1 MGIPLSNIKDIRLLY
16 GVPPNETTPID
27 FEFSNPNSDH
37 IQKRP
42 IPKGHVIATRI
53 TAENPEAG
61 FKPNSGKFLELN
73 FKSNSNVWGYF
84 SVNASGGVHEF
95 ADSQFGHL
103 FAYGESRDDA
113 RKSLIM
119 ALKEIQ
125 IRGDFRT
132 TVEYLVKLLEA
143 PTFEKNEFTTSW
155 LDELISGHSEKEWD
169 ESVVEEIVPAICGG
183 FAKTYHMFESNT
195 DYYLS
200 MLQKGK
206 VSTEDFLAYSL
217 HEG

>member
-1 MGIPLSNIKDIRLLY
+1 MKDVRLLY
-16 GVPPNETTPID
+16 GLPPNETTPID
-27 FEFSNPNSDH
+27 FDFSNPRSDQ
-37 IQKRP
+37 IQRRP
-42 IPKGHVIATRI
+42 APRGHVIATRI
-53 TAENPEAG
+53 TAENPKAG
-61 FKPNSGKFLELN
+61 FKPNSGKFLDLN

-103 FAYGESRDDA
+103 FAYGECRDDA

-119 ALKEIQ
+119 ALKEIS

-155 LDELISGHSEKEWD
+155 LDELIAGGSAKEWD
-169 ESVVEEIVPAICGG
+169 DNVHEEIIPAVCGA
-183 FAKTYHMFESNT
+183 FAKTYAMFQANT
-195 DYYLS
+195 DYYIS

-206 VSTEDFLAYSL
+206 VSTEEFLATKFEQTLS
-217 HEG
+217 